1 MDRFPE
7 KLRTARKEKELNQ
20 TELAQAVGL
29 TQRSLTNYECGRAI
43 PRPSIMRKLAE
54 ALDVT
59 VEYLTNDATDDP
71 DAKRGEESQIEMAR
85 EKFGSKGAREA
96 ADLLERNRA
105 FLAGGTVDQE
115 TKDAF
120 FQALMTAYVTAKS
133 AASQTFTPKSKRKAQ
148 DKADQ

>member
-7 KLRTARKEKELNQ
+7 KLRTVRKEKELNQ

-43 PRPSIMRKLAE
+43 PRPATIRKLAE

-71 DAKRGEESQIEMAR
+71 DARRAEEAQIEAAR
-85 EKFGSKGAREA
+85 AQFGSKGAREA

-120 FQALMTAYVTAKS
+120 FQALMTAYVTAKA
-133 AASQTFTPKSKRKAQ
+133 AASETFTPKSKRKAQ

>member
-1 MDRFPE
+1 MNRFPE
-7 KLRTARKEKELNQ
+7 KLKAARKAKEMNQ

-43 PRPSIMRKLAE
+43 PRTATIRKLAE

-71 DAKRGEESQIEMAR
+71 DANRMTEEQGNEIR
-85 EKFGSKGAREA
+85 TKFGSKGAREA
-96 ADLLERNRA
+96 QDLLSRNVA

-115 TKDAF
+115 VKDAF
-120 FQALMTAYVTAKS
+120 FQALMTAYVTAKNG
-133 AASQTFTPKSKRKAQ
+133 ARATFTPKSKRKP
-148 DKADQ
+148 KPRKE

>member
-43 PRPSIMRKLAE
+43 PRPATIRKLAE

-71 DAKRGEESQIEMAR
+71 DAKRGEEAQIAMAR
-85 EKFGSKGAREA
+85 ERFGSKGAREVS
-96 ADLLERNRA
+96 DLLNRSLEM
-105 FLAGGTVDQE
+105 LAGGSVPQE
-115 TKDAF
+115 DKDAF
-120 FQALMTAYVTAKS
+120 FQALMTAYVTAKN
-133 AASQTFTPKSKRKAQ
+133 AASETFTPKSKRKAQ

>member
-43 PRPSIMRKLAE
+43 PRPATIRKLAE

-71 DAKRGEESQIEMAR
+71 DAKRGEEAQIEMAR
-85 EKFGSKGAREA
+85 SRFGSKGAREVS
-96 ADLLERNRA
+96 DLLDRSLEMM
-105 FLAGGTVDQE
+105 AGGSVPQE
-115 TKDAF
+115 DKDAF
-120 FQALMTAYVTAKS
+120 FQALMTAYVTAKN
-133 AASQTFTPKSKRKAQ
+133 AASETFTPKSKRKAQ

>member
-43 PRPSIMRKLAE
+43 PRPATIRKLAE

-71 DAKRGEESQIEMAR
+71 DAKRGEEAQIAMAR
-85 EKFGSKGAREA
+85 ERFGSRGAREVS
-96 ADLLERNRA
+96 DLLNRSLEM
-105 FLAGGTVDQE
+105 LAGGSVPQE
-115 TKDAF
+115 DKDAF
-120 FQALMTAYVTAKS
+120 FQALMTAYVTAKN
-133 AASQTFTPKSKRKAQ
+133 AASETFTPKSKRKAQ

>member
-43 PRPSIMRKLAE
+43 PRPATIRKLAE

-71 DAKRGEESQIEMAR
+71 DAKRGEEAQIEMAR
-85 EKFGSKGAREA
+85 ARFGSKGAREVS
-96 ADLLERNRA
+96 DLLDRSLEMM
-105 FLAGGTVDQE
+105 AGGSVPQE
-115 TKDAF
+115 DKDAF
-120 FQALMTAYVTAKS
+120 FQALMTAYVTAKN
-133 AASQTFTPKSKRKAQ
+133 AASETFTPKSKRKAQ

>member
-1 MDRFPE
+1 MNRFPE
-7 KLRTARKEKELNQ
+7 KLKAARKAKEMNQ

-43 PRPSIMRKLAE
+43 PRTATIRKLAE

-71 DAKRGEESQIEMAR
+71 DANRMTEEQVNEIR
-85 EKFGSKGAREA
+85 TKFGSKGAREA
-96 ADLLERNRA
+96 QDLLSRNVA

-115 TKDAF
+115 VKDAF
-120 FQALMTAYVTAKS
+120 FQALMTAYVTAKNE
-133 AASQTFTPKSKRKAQ
+133 ARATFTPKSKRKP
-148 DKADQ
+148 KLRKE

>member
-43 PRPSIMRKLAE
+43 PRPATIRKLAE

-71 DAKRGEESQIEMAR
+71 DAKRGEEAQIEMTRAR
-85 EKFGSKGAREA
+85 FGSKGAREVS
-96 ADLLERNRA
+96 DLLDRSLEMM
-105 FLAGGTVDQE
+105 AGGSVPQE
-115 TKDAF
+115 DKDAF
-120 FQALMTAYVTAKS
+120 FQALMTAYVTAKN
-133 AASQTFTPKSKRKAQ
+133 AASETFTPKSKRKAQ